1 MQVCPEHICREDT
14 KLIEADPSKTEKVN
28 CALCGAI
35 VTGIFKSGEWTIQNH
50 TAPQNPSFL
59 FYLTQLKYCIHFT
72 SFDLCDSAIMQIN
85 SSSLPAVFRTRF
97 RVLFAMLIAL
107 CLVARSGAAQT
118 GNVTGTISGLV
129 ADPSGA
135 VISGAT
141 IVAVNADTGFSRTSV
156 SNAQGQYEI
165 PLLPIGTY
173 ALTITSPGYST
184 YQQRGIQ
191 VSLDSASVV
200 DAHLNI
206 GSAAQTISVTADA
219 SILSTES
226 YDVAGGLNSV
236 AVENAPITSRNTFNL
251 ALFAPGLNGTRDDEF
266 GNPTF
271 AFGGMQRKDFMID
284 GIDNTQRGGPGRLG
298 IFSPENVKEIKV
310 ISGAM
315 DAEYGRTVGGIIN
328 MITHGGSNAFRGEFL
343 LLERRPGLIA
353 RPSLYQPTPAVSKPF
368 QQWATYSLNISGPII
383 HNKLFYYL
391 SGEYEP
397 EDGARPITIT
407 PANAAALNLPASEL
421 GDAPF
426 KQRFQ
431 SYLGRIDYQH
441 DERNDFYFRYSHY
454 MTPSQF
460 NTSGGLQTIS
470 SSNNFNDHDSTAA
483 TQWSHIFSSH
493 ALNEL
498 RFGFLQ
504 RIFDRPPVNGQ
515 LGPVISISGVAT
527 LNSNTSAGQHYE
539 EDQYNFIDNFTYT
552 IGRHQLKFGGDVDT
566 IHVQSVDR
574 LAYQY
579 TFASL
584 SQYLNTI
591 HGAINPA
598 TGKPYNYSTLTE
610 AFGNNTAEHRTNPL
624 NLFAEDRWQLSSNLQ
639 VSFGLRWEYRFY
651 PTLNQTAPLA
661 ISRYLQNDATDFAPR
676 VGFTYLATPTTVVRG
691 GYGILYDTLNLRLIS
706 LVDRSN
712 GSQVQTYTVNGTAAG
727 APQYPTGFSNP
738 SNNFAVK
745 PSVYGFAPDFKT
757 QYAHQADLQ
766 VEQQVT
772 SNSSITIGAE
782 AYLGRRAPVLIDV
795 NLGAPVGMLADGRP
809 VFSNGNRPNQ
819 AYNQIFQLSSIGG
832 STYYGG
838 FVQFNKRLSKSFQL
852 TTSYTLGWA
861 FNNTDA
867 SGDNGVSPVD
877 STHLNT
883 DYGFSSSDQRHRFVF
898 QGVWQPR
905 LTDQGFVSALFD
917 HWMLSPNATV
927 TSGFPYSA
935 VAGTDLNGDGVNN
948 DYPLFGRRNTFR
960 GPGFHEVNLRV
971 SRVFPIYRER
981 VSLEAIAEAENLLN
995 STNVACNA
1003 SGCGGAVVT
1012 QYGPTLLAPPANSS
1026 FGTATS
1032 AFNSRQIQLGGRIRF

>member
-1 MQVCPEHICREDT
+1 
-14 KLIEADPSKTEKVN
+14 
-28 CALCGAI
+28 
-35 VTGIFKSGEWTIQNH
+35 
-50 TAPQNPSFL
+50 
-59 FYLTQLKYCIHFT
+59 
-72 SFDLCDSAIMQIN
+72 MQIKIPT
-85 SSSLPAVFRTRF
+85 LPAV
-97 RVLFAMLIAL
+97 
-107 CLVARSGAAQT
+107 SGARFCAVFSMLLALFLLAQPIFAQT
-118 GNVTGTISGLV
+118 GSVTGTITGLV
-129 ADPSGA
+129 TDPSGA
-135 VISGAT
+135 VISGAKVT
-141 IVAVNADTGFSRTSV
+141 AGNSDTGFSRSGV
-156 SNAQGQYEI
+156 SNAQGEYEI

-173 ALTITSPGYST
+173 AITVTSPSYGT
-184 YQQRGIQ
+184 YQQRGIK

-200 DAHLNI
+200 DTQLKI
-206 GSAAQTISVTADA
+206 GSSSQTVSVTADA
-219 SILSTES
+219 SILNTES
-226 YDVAGGLNSV
+226 FDVAGGLNSV

-328 MITHGGSNAFRGEFL
+328 MITDGGSNALRGEFL

-353 RPSLYQPTPAVSKPF
+353 RPSLYKPTPAVTKPF
-368 QQWATYSLNISGPII
+368 QQWATYSLNVGGPII
-383 HNKLFYYL
+383 RNKLFYYI

-421 GDAPF
+421 GVAPF

-431 SYLGRIDYQH
+431 SYLGRIDYQLN
-441 DERNDFYFRYSHY
+441 DKNDFYFRYSHFL
-454 MTPSQF
+454 TPSQF

-483 TQWSHIFSSH
+483 TQWSHILSGH

-515 LGPVISISGVAT
+515 IGPVISISGVAT

-566 IHVQSVDR
+566 IHVQSIDR

-584 SQYLNTI
+584 TQYLNTI
-591 HGAINPA
+591 NGRIDPT
-598 TGKPYNYSTLTE
+598 TGKLSNYSTLTE
-610 AFGNNTAEHRTNPL
+610 AFGNNSAEHRTNPL
-624 NLFAEDRWQLSSNLQ
+624 NLFAEDHWQFTPNVLL
-639 VSFGLRWEYRFY
+639 SFGLRWEYRFY

-661 ISRYLQNDATDFAPR
+661 ISRQLQNDGTNFAPR
-676 VGFTYLATPTTVVRG
+676 LGFSYRATPTTVIRG

-727 APQYPTGFSNP
+727 SPQYPAGFSSP
-738 SNNFAVK
+738 SSNFVVK
-745 PSVYGFAPDFKT
+745 PSVYGFAPNFKT
-757 QYAHQADLQ
+757 QYAHQMDLQ
-766 VEQQVT
+766 VEQQITPNT
-772 SNSSITIGAE
+772 SLTIGTE
-782 AYLGRRAPVLIDV
+782 TYLGRRAPVLIDV
-795 NLGAPVGMLADGRP
+795 NLGAPVGTLADGRP
-809 VFSNGNRPNQ
+809 KFSNTNRPNSS
-819 AYNQIFQLSSIGG
+819 YNQILQLNPAGG

-838 FVQFNKRLSKSFQL
+838 FVSFNKRMSHNFQF
-852 TTSYTLGWA
+852 TTSYTLGWG

-877 STHLNT
+877 STNLNS

-905 LTDQGFVSALFD
+905 LTDQGFVGAIFD
-917 HWMLSPNATV
+917 HWMLAPNATV

-935 VAGTDLNGDGVNN
+935 VAGSDLNGDGVNN

-960 GPGFHEVNLRV
+960 GPNFREVNLRV
-971 SRVFPIYRER
+971 SRVFPIFREL
-981 VSLEAIAEAENLLN
+981 VSLETIAEAENLLN
-995 STNVACNA
+995 STNVGCNA
-1003 SGCGGAVVT
+1003 AGCGGAVVT
-1012 QYGPTLLAPPANSS
+1012 QYGPTLLAPPTNTS

-1032 AFNSRQIQLGGRIRF
+1032 AFNSRQIQLGGRLRF

>member
-1 MQVCPEHICREDT
+1 M
-14 KLIEADPSKTEKVN
+14 AN
-28 CALCGAI
+28 
-35 VTGIFKSGEWTIQNH
+35 N
-50 TAPQNPSFL
+50 SF
-59 FYLTQLKYCIHFT
+59 I
-72 SFDLCDSAIMQIN
+72 
-85 SSSLPAVFRTRF
+85 LPACSARLSAFI
-97 RVLFAMLIAL
+97 LLLLLAS
-107 CLVARSGAAQT
+107 CLLVQPVIAQT
-118 GNVTGTISGLV
+118 GDVTGTIAGHV
-129 ADPSGA
+129 TDPSGA
-135 VISGAT
+135 VISGASVT
-141 IVAVNADTGFSRTSV
+141 ATNSDTGFVRTAV
-156 SNAQGQYEI
+156 SNQEGHYDI
-165 PLLPIGTY
+165 PLLPIGAY
-173 ALTITSPGYST
+173 TITVTSPGYGS
-184 YQQRGIQ
+184 YEHRGIQ
-191 VSLDSASVV
+191 VRLDSASVV
-200 DAHLNI
+200 DARLTV
-206 GSAAQTISVTADA
+206 GSTTETISVTADA
-219 SILSTES
+219 SILNTEN
-226 YDVAGGLNSV
+226 YEVAGGLNSL

-271 AFGGMQRKDFMID
+271 AFGGMQRKDYMID

-328 MITHGGSNAFRGEFL
+328 MITDGGSNTFRGEFL

-368 QQWATYSLNISGPII
+368 QQWATYSLNVSGPII
-383 HNKLFYYL
+383 RNKLFYYL

-407 PANAAALNLPASEL
+407 PANAAALNLPPSEL
-421 GDAPF
+421 GVAPF

-431 SYLGRIDYQH
+431 SYLGRIDYQRN
-441 DERNDFYFRYSHY
+441 DRNDFYFRYSHF

-483 TQWSHIFSSH
+483 TQWSHIFSAH

-504 RIFDRPPVNGQ
+504 RIFDRPPVSGQ
-515 LGPVISISGVAT
+515 ILPVVTISGVAT
-527 LNSNTSAGQHYE
+527 LYSNTSAGQHYE

-552 IGRHQLKFGGDVDT
+552 FGRHQLKFGGDIDT

-584 SQYLNTI
+584 TQYLNTI
-591 HGAINPA
+591 NGRIDPI
-598 TGKPYNYSTLTE
+598 TRKPYNYSTLTQ
-610 AFGNNTAEHRTNPL
+610 AFGNNTAEHRTTPL
-624 NLFAEDRWQLSSNLQ
+624 NLFAEDRWQVSPGLQ

-661 ISRYLQNDATDFAPR
+661 ISRNLQNDATDFAPR
-676 VGFTYLATPTTVVRG
+676 IGFSYRATPTTVVRG

-712 GSQVQTYTVNGTAAG
+712 GSRVQTYTVNGTAAG
-727 APQYPTGFSNP
+727 APQYPAGFTNP

-745 PSVYGFAPDFKT
+745 PSVYGFAPKFKT

-766 VEQQVT
+766 VEQQIT
-772 SNSSITIGAE
+772 PNSSITIGAE
-782 AYLGRRAPVLIDV
+782 TYLGRRAPVLIDT
-795 NLGAPVGMLADGRP
+795 NLGAPVGTLADGRP
-809 VFSNGNRPNQ
+809 RFSSSNRPNA
-819 AYNQIFQLSSIGG
+819 AYNQIFQLTSVGG

-838 FVQFNKRLSKSFQL
+838 FIQFNKRLSHSFQF

-867 SGDNGVSPVD
+867 SGDNGASPVD
-877 STHLNT
+877 STNLNT
-883 DYGFSSSDQRHRFVF
+883 DYSFSSSDQRHRFVF

-905 LTDQGFVSALFD
+905 LTDKGLASAIFD
-917 HWMLSPNATV
+917 HWMLAPNATV

-935 VAGTDLNGDGVNN
+935 VAGSDLNGDGVNN

-960 GPGFHEVNLRV
+960 GPNFREVNLRV
-971 SRVFPIYRER
+971 SRLFPIYRER
-981 VSLEAIAEAENLLN
+981 VSIEAIAEAENLLN

-1003 SGCGGAVVT
+1003 GGCGGAVVT
-1012 QYGPTLLAPPANSS
+1012 QYGPTLLAPPTNTS
-1026 FGTATS
+1026 FGSPTT
-1032 AFNSRQIQLGGRIRF
+1032 AFNSRQIQLGGRLRF